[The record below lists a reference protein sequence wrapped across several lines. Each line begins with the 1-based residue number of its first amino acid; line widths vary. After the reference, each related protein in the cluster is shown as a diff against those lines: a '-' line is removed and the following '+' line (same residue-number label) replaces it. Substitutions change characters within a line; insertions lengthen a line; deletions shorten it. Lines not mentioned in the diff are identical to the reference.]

1 MAGTVA
7 GTTANLAAGSSL
19 SPSFGPVVRQR
30 SGDAVEVI
38 QESRLGVEAHT
49 VLVGLTVAFVTVA
62 MELVGGALGP
72 WKYLVGVLTAGLLPR
87 TWQRSLW
94 RRRWRFAL
102 TPRVDRIDGVRPDV
116 PVRVA
121 GVVEPESEV
130 FIAPGTRRMVVFART
145 LFWEPGDSGKSSHT
159 AREDVRGVPF
169 RLRLSDGTCLSVMPA
184 GVRLL
189 EPPVQ
194 LRDVPAETRQA
205 LGASLRGRM
214 FESEALFQQTA
225 LSPGDHVEAAG
236 YVQAE
241 VNVHGD
247 AAFARGTP
255 LALAMVPGPRLLVLI
270 RRRG

>member
-1 MAGTVA
+1 MADM
-7 GTTANLAAGSSL
+7 AAGSSL

-49 VLVGLTVAFVTVA
+49 VLVGLTVASVTVA
-62 MELVGGALGP
+62 MELLGGALGP
-72 WKYLVGVLTAGLLPR
+72 WKYLVGGLTAGLLPR

-94 RRRWRFAL
+94 RRRWRFAR
-102 TPRVDRIDGVRPDV
+102 TPLVHHVDGTMTDV
-116 PVRVA
+116 PVRVPA
-121 GVVEPESEV
+121 VVEPEAEV
-130 FIAPGTRRMVVFART
+130 FTAPGTRRSVVYART
-145 LFWEPGDSGKSSHT
+145 LFWEPGDGGKSSHT

-169 RLRLSDGTCLSVMPA
+169 RLRMPDGTSLSVLPA
-184 GVRLL
+184 AVRLL

-194 LRDVPAETRQA
+194 LRDVPTEIREA

-214 FESEALFQQTA
+214 FESEALFRQTSLA
-225 LSPGDHVEAAG
+225 PGDQVEAAG
-236 YVQAE
+236 YIRPE

-255 LALAMVPGPRLLVLI
+255 LALTMVPGPRLLVLI

>member
-1 MAGTVA
+1 MDGTVA
-7 GTTANLAAGSSL
+7 DRSAGSS
-19 SPSFGPVVRQR
+19 SAPSFGPVVRQR
-30 SGDAVEVI
+30 SGDAVAII

-72 WKYLVGVLTAGLLPR
+72 LKYLVVGLTAGLLPR

-94 RRRWRFAL
+94 RRRFRFAR
-102 TPRVDRIDGVRPDV
+102 TARVDHVDGAMADV
-116 PVRVA
+116 PVRVT
-121 GVVEPESEV
+121 GVVEPEAEV
-130 FIAPGTRRMVVFART
+130 FMAPGNHRMVVYART
-145 LFWEPGDSGKSSHT
+145 LFWEPGDDSGKSSHT

-169 RLRLSDGTCLSVMPA
+169 RLRLSDGTSLSVLPA
-184 GVRLL
+184 VVRLL
-189 EPPVQ
+189 DPPVQ
-194 LRDVPAETRQA
+194 VRNVPTEIRQA

-214 FESEALFQQTA
+214 FESEPLFQQTSLA
-225 LSPGDHVEAAG
+225 PGDQVEAAG
-236 YVQAE
+236 YVRAE

-255 LALAMVPGPRLLVLI
+255 LALALVPGPRLLVLI